1 MDVESISG
9 ANIYTIHQF
18 LKDNKARVKKY
29 THLILHF
36 GTNDIELCS
45 KLITQYYCNL
55 LELITHNFSNI
66 KIIMS
71 AILPRPIDFDRT
83 KQLVIETNN
92 CLANLALKRNVQF
105 VKTYKQ
111 FVKQPG
117 SLYKRKCFCK
127 YGLHLSYLGVSVFID
142 VVNHIQ

>member
-29 THLILHF
+29 THLILHV
-36 GTNDIELCS
+36 GTNDIGNGLCS

-92 CLANLALKRNVQF
+92 CFNLLKHINNLLSSQVHCIKENVF
-105 VKTYKQ
+105 VKMDY
-111 FVKQPG
+111 
-117 SLYKRKCFCK
+117 
-127 YGLHLSYLGVSVFID
+127 I
-142 VVNHIQ
+142 

>member
-1 MDVESISG
+1 ML
-9 ANIYTIHQF
+9 AH
-18 LKDNKARVKKY
+18 
-29 THLILHF
+29 
-36 GTNDIELCS
+36 NDIGNGLCS
-45 KLITQYYCNL
+45 KLIAQYYCNL

-92 CLANLALKRNVQF
+92 WLANLALKRNVQF

-111 FVKQPG
+111 FVKHPG
-117 SLYKRKCFCK
+117 SLHKRKRFCK
-127 YGLHLSYLGVSVFID
+127 D
-142 VVNHIQ
+142 

>member
-1 MDVESISG
+1 
-9 ANIYTIHQF
+9 
-18 LKDNKARVKKY
+18 
-29 THLILHF
+29 
-36 GTNDIELCS
+36 
-45 KLITQYYCNL
+45 
-55 LELITHNFSNI
+55 
-66 KIIMS
+66 MS

-117 SLYKRKCFCK
+117 SLYKRKCFC
-127 YGLHLSYLGVSVFID
+127 SYLGVSVLRNVFIG
-142 VVNHIQ
+142 VVNHIH

>member
-29 THLILHF
+29 THLILHV
-36 GTNDIELCS
+36 GTNDIGNGLCS

-71 AILPRPIDFDRT
+71 AILPRPIDFDTT

-92 CLANLALKRNVQF
+92 CFNLLKHINNLLSSQVHCIKENV
-105 VKTYKQ
+105 
-111 FVKQPG
+111 
-117 SLYKRKCFCK
+117 L
-127 YGLHLSYLGVSVFID
+127 
-142 VVNHIQ
+142 

>member
-1 MDVESISG
+1 M
-9 ANIYTIHQF
+9 NCIY
-18 LKDNKARVKKY
+18 V
-29 THLILHF
+29 
-36 GTNDIELCS
+36 GTRNWFNVHPVNVI
-45 KLITQYYCNL
+45 YV
-55 LELITHNFSNI
+55 
-66 KIIMS
+66 
-71 AILPRPIDFDRT
+71 FDRT

-127 YGLHLSYLGVSVFID
+127 DGLHASYLGVSVLRNVFIG
-142 VVNHIQ
+142 VVNHVH